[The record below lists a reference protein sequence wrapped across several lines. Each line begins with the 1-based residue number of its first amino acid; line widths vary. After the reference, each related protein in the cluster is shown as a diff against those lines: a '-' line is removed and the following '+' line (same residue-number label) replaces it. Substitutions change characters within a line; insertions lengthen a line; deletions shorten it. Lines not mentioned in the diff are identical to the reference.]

1 MTPAMNI
8 TPQSARGNPVLQVE
22 GLSVRA
28 GSGELATMPVQDLSF
43 TIAAGEVLG
52 IVGESGSGKSMT
64 ADAIGSLLP
73 EGVTVSAGRIVLEGR
88 PVLALSPEERRALDG
103 NQIGMVFQDPL
114 SSFNPVRTIGSILI
128 ESAMRHQRLSA
139 SAARGK
145 VIDALAGVRLP
156 RPELLVDA
164 YPHQL
169 SGGQRQR
176 AMIALALLN
185 EPSLVVAD
193 EPTTAL
199 DATVQLRILALLKRN
214 AGPRALLLIT
224 HDLAVASTVC
234 DRILVM
240 QRGRCVEQGSTAEI
254 LESPAHG
261 YTRELLAAACWPAVP
276 ASQPQAGA
284 A

>member
-1 MTPAMNI
+1 MNT
-8 TPQSARGNPVLQVE
+8 TPQADRGDPVLQVE

-43 TIAAGEVLG
+43 TIASGEVLG

-64 ADAIGSLLP
+64 AYAIGSLLP
-73 EGVTVSAGRIVLEGR
+73 EGVAVSAGRIVLEGR

-103 NQIGMVFQDPL
+103 NRIGMVFQDPL

-128 ESAMRHQRLSA
+128 ESATRHQRLSA

-145 VIDALAGVRLP
+145 VIEALAGVRLP
-156 RPELLVDA
+156 RPELRIDA

-199 DATVQLRILALLKRN
+199 DATVQLRILALLKRS
-214 AGPRALLLIT
+214 AGSRALLLIT

-240 QRGRCVEQGSTAEI
+240 QRGRCVEQGSTADI

-261 YTRELLAAACWPAVP
+261 YTRELLAAARWPAVTGR
-276 ASQPQAGA
+276 QPQAGA

>member
-1 MTPAMNI
+1 MIPAMNS
-8 TPQSARGNPVLQVE
+8 TSQNARGNPILQVE

-64 ADAIGSLLP
+64 AYAIGSLLP
-73 EGVTVSAGRIVLEGR
+73 EGVAVSAGRIVLEGR
-88 PVLALSPEERRALDG
+88 PVLSLSPAERRALDG
-103 NQIGMVFQDPL
+103 NRIGMVFQDPL

-128 ESAMRHQRLSA
+128 ESATRHQRLSA
-139 SAARGK
+139 SAARAK
-145 VIDALAGVRLP
+145 VIEALAGVRLP

-199 DATVQLRILALLKRN
+199 DATVQLRILALLKRS
-214 AGPRALLLIT
+214 AGSRALLLIT

-240 QRGRCVEQGSTAEI
+240 QRGRCVEQGSTADI
-254 LESPAHG
+254 LDSPAHG
-261 YTRELLAAACWPAVP
+261 YTRELLAAARWPAVP

>member
-1 MTPAMNI
+1 MTLSMNV
-8 TPQSARGNPVLQVE
+8 TSPTVPGGPVLEVD

-28 GSGELATMPVQDLSF
+28 GSGHLATMPVQDVSF

-64 ADAIGSLLP
+64 AYAIGSLLP
-73 EGVTVSAGRIVLEGR
+73 EGVAVSAGRIILEGR
-88 PVLALSPEERRALDG
+88 PVHSLSPAERRALDG
-103 NQIGMVFQDPL
+103 NRIGMVFQDPL

-139 SAARGK
+139 AAARDK
-145 VIDALAGVRLP
+145 VIEALAGVRLP

-185 EPSLVVAD
+185 GPSLVVAD

-199 DATVQLRILALLKRN
+199 DATVQLQILALLKRS
-214 AGPRALLLIT
+214 AGARALLLIT

-240 QRGRCVEQGSTAEI
+240 QRGRCVEQGPAAGI
-254 LESPAHG
+254 LDAPAHS
-261 YTRELLAAACWPAVP
+261 YTRELLAAARWPAVFGNQ
-276 ASQPQAGA
+276 AHAGA

>member
-1 MTPAMNI
+1 MKLDMNI
-8 TPQSARGNPVLQVE
+8 TSPAACGNSVLQVD

-28 GSGELATMPVQDLSF
+28 GSGHLATMPVQDLSF

-64 ADAIGSLLP
+64 AYAIGSLLP
-73 EGVTVSAGRIVLEGR
+73 EGVAVSAGRIVLEGR
-88 PVLALSPEERRALDG
+88 PVHALSPAERRALDG
-103 NQIGMVFQDPL
+103 SRIGMVFQDPL
-114 SSFNPVRTIGSILI
+114 SSFNPVRTVGSILI
-128 ESAMRHQRLSA
+128 ESAMRHQHLA
-139 SAARGK
+139 AAAARDK
-145 VIDALAGVRLP
+145 VIEALAGVRLP

-214 AGPRALLLIT
+214 AGSRALLLIT
-224 HDLAVASTVC
+224 HDLAVASTIC

-240 QRGRCVEQGSTAEI
+240 QRGRCVEQGPAADI
-254 LESPAHG
+254 LDTPVQG
-261 YTRELLAAACWPAVP
+261 YTRELLAAARWPAGP
-276 ASQPQAGA
+276 AHRSRAGA
-284 A
+284 V